1 MKIQAVIVDDE
12 QIARE
17 VLSSY
22 LTKYCPQVEVLGQ
35 AQNIKEA
42 EPLIRSTQPQLVFL
56 DVEMPFGNAFDV
68 LEATA
73 DCIYETIFITAFSE
87 YSLQALNMSASYYIL
102 KPIDIQELIKAV
114 SKVQEQIEKKENFN
128 RNEILLQNIKKNPA
142 QQQLIIPT
150 LQGFEVV
157 KLEHILHLEAD
168 GNFTQ
173 IHLVDGSKK
182 MVCRFLKH
190 FEDLLS
196 TPFIRIHRSHIINT
210 DFMASYQKGNGGVV
224 TLTNKKEIDVAAS
237 YKDSLLKVFNP

>member
-1 MKIQAVIVDDE
+1 MEIKAVIVDDE

-17 VLSSY
+17 VLQNY
-22 LTKYCPQVEVLGQ
+22 LSKYCPQVKVLGM

-42 EPLIRSTQPQLVFL
+42 VPLIKDKQPQLVFL

-68 LEATA
+68 LEATV
-73 DCIYETIFITAFSE
+73 DCTYETIFITAFSE

-114 SKVQEQIEKKENFN
+114 SKVQEHIEKKENFN
-128 RNEILLQNIKKNPA
+128 RNEILLQNIKQNHNH
-142 QQQLIIPT
+142 QQLIIPT

-157 KLEHILHLEAD
+157 KLDQIMHFEAD

-173 IHLVDGSKK
+173 IHLQDGSKK

-190 FEDLLS
+190 FDDLLAA
-196 TPFIRIHRSHIINT
+196 PFVRIHRSHIINT
-210 DFMASYQKGNGGVV
+210 NFMVCYQKGNGGVV
-224 TLTNKKEIDVAAS
+224 TLTNKKEIDVASS
-237 YKDSLLKVFNP
+237 YKDTLLKMFNG

>member
-1 MKIQAVIVDDE
+1 MKIKAVIVDDE

-17 VLSSY
+17 VLRSY
-22 LTKYCPQVEVLGQ
+22 LTKYCPQVEVLGE

-73 DCIYETIFITAFSE
+73 DCTYETIFITAFSE

-114 SKVQEQIEKKENFN
+114 AKVQEQIEKNENFN
-128 RNEILLQNIKKNPA
+128 RNEILLQNIKQNHI

-157 KLEHILHLEAD
+157 KLDQIVHLEAD

-173 IHLVDGSKK
+173 IHLKDGGKK

-190 FEDLLS
+190 FEDLLAA
-196 TPFIRIHRSHIINT
+196 PFIRIHRSHIINT
-210 DFMASYQKGNGGVV
+210 EFMVSYQKGSGGVV
-224 TLTNKKEIDVAAS
+224 TLINKKEIDVAAT
-237 YKDSLLKVFNP
+237 YKDALLGVFNG